1 MITVSGKFC
10 FNVYLRSRLVL
21 GTSAA
26 HRPGMQHF
34 LKDTVVLAKASSLD
48 TVTFL
53 KIYPNLLKQRI
64 WEQSY
69 IEKSSHC
76 GKG

>member
-1 MITVSGKFC
+1 MITVSGKFW
-10 FNVYLRSRLVL
+10 FNVYLHSRLVL

-26 HRPGMQHF
+26 QRREMQHF

-64 WEQSY
+64 
-69 IEKSSHC
+69 
-76 GKG
+76 